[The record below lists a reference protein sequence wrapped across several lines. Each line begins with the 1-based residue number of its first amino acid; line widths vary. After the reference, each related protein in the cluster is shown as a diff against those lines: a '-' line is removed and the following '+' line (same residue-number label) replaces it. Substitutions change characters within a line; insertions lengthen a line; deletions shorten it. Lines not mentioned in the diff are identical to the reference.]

1 MSAPLDWDP
10 TARGSYGLMTSIW
23 SEFFSCWPSIMYIAI
38 MAQDGILTRYLDI
51 TRPEKL
57 LASDRAE
64 QLYHQTWEEILAVLE
79 KRVDFRLV

>member
-1 MSAPLDWDP
+1 
-10 TARGSYGLMTSIW
+10 
-23 SEFFSCWPSIMYIAI
+23 MYIAI